1 MLYVYT
7 HKNLSMG
14 MYVGPTSGSKR
25 NPNGNEKIC
34 RTEKQWSQYITKYV
48 SLQFK
53 KLEKEK

>member
-14 MYVGPTSGSKR
+14 MYVGPTGGSEG

-34 RTEKQWSQYITKYV
+34 RTEKQ
-48 SLQFK
+48 
-53 KLEKEK
+53 